1 MPSDTSAPQECHDKN
16 EKDQDNHH
24 TSEERTRGLFDK
36 NEKDQYNEKDQW
48 DEKTKVRG
56 DIKTQ
61 KCITQAHRHRH
72 T

>member
-16 EKDQDNHH
+16 KKDQDNHH

-56 DIKTQ
+56 GHQNAEVHNTSSL
-61 KCITQAHRHRH
+61 T
-72 T
+72 

>member
-1 MPSDTSAPQECHDKN
+1 MKKN

-56 DIKTQ
+56 DIKMQ